1 MFMES
6 IVQQSKKNLKYWSNV
21 YGRAKNGKAK
31 AVPMNA
37 ENNISKIK
45 WLGTFGTLCNLSFY
59 ILFCFIMFLYCSV
72 LFLSLLKWLLE
83 AGKDEWNFNLVVQQ
97 GRLISYIHSSV
108 FIQGFF
114 CKMFS
119 TFFSSIF
126 KPCFGGKHLL
136 EGHLRVFDYFIFF
149 RESLGLKKKKKHG
162 KKLWINFRQMCA
174 IQENMRYSSIKVKNM
189 SLGGQWAEVSEIS
202 LRSRGCHLRNSQ
214 VTQVCMNQ
222 VFTKV
227 FFF

>member
-45 WLGTFGTLCNLSFY
+45 WLGTFGTLCILSFY

-108 FIQGFF
+108 FIQRFF

-136 EGHLRVFDYFIFF
+136 EGHLRVFDYFNFF
-149 RESLGLKKKKKHG
+149 RESLGLKKKKITW
-162 KKLWINFRQMCA
+162 KKNCGSILDRCVLFKRMCA
-174 IQENMRYSSIKVKNM
+174 IAQ
-189 SLGGQWAEVSEIS
+189 
-202 LRSRGCHLRNSQ
+202 
-214 VTQVCMNQ
+214 
-222 VFTKV
+222 
-227 FFF
+227 

>member
-1 MFMES
+1 MQLCVMFMES
-6 IVQQSKKNLKYWSNV
+6 IVQQSKTFLKYWSNV

-45 WLGTFGTLCNLSFY
+45 WLGTFGTLCILSFY

-108 FIQGFF
+108 FIQRFF

-119 TFFSSIF
+119 TFFFLHIQTLF
-126 KPCFGGKHLL
+126 WWKTLIGGSPSCIWLFYFFS
-136 EGHLRVFDYFIFF
+136 RVF
-149 RESLGLKKKKKHG
+149 GVKKK
-162 KKLWINFRQMCA
+162 
-174 IQENMRYSSIKVKNM
+174 
-189 SLGGQWAEVSEIS
+189 
-202 LRSRGCHLRNSQ
+202 
-214 VTQVCMNQ
+214 
-222 VFTKV
+222 
-227 FFF
+227 